1 MKRVISKIA
10 ILMAALVVSALPAL
24 ADELGSRMS
33 DQGKPVQKDE
43 CLLVS
48 KNCSDNVDSIQQRIQ
63 RLSHEI
69 GKGTAVYTSDELQR
83 LNRQLRDATKSLED
97 MTISGGG

>member
-1 MKRVISKIA
+1 MKQVISKIA

-33 DQGKPVQKDE
+33 DQGQPVQKDE
-43 CLLVS
+43 CLLVAR
-48 KNCSDNVDSIQQRIQ
+48 NCSDSVDTIQQRIQ

-69 GKGTAVYTSDELQR
+69 SKGTAVYTSDELMR
-83 LNRQLRDATKSLED
+83 LRMQLLDANKLLED
-97 MTISGGG
+97 ITTSGGG